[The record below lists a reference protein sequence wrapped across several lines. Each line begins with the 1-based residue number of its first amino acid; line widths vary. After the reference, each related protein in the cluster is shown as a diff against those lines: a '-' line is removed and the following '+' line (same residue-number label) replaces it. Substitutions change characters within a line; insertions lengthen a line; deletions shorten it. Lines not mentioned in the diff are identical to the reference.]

1 MRIQRR
7 LPKRVFGILQHKNL
21 ELNKMKFINFL
32 FILTFILT
40 SCNKDYNTVGVDLID
55 NKSFNT
61 SVEEIPVFVKMNK
74 IPPYIS
80 NAITTFQL
88 GTYEDN
94 VYGKSKVSFL
104 SQLGFDNSNPVFGI
118 FKQIDEENGME
129 DNIAAIAEEETI
141 KNVFL
146 DIPFFTNVDDDDND
160 GVINLY
166 DVDSADP
173 NSDSDGDGV
182 SDSDESNAGQ
192 NPLDPDTDGDGILD
206 GDDTESINPNAGSTL
221 YELDSL
227 IGNSNAKFKLKVSE
241 LDYFLRP
248 FDPED
253 NFESYQ
259 KYYSNNKITEN
270 FSGTVLFDEEI
281 EINSNELVFY
291 NEDDPET
298 EEDDE
303 SETVK
308 ERLSPRIRVSL
319 DNSFFQSKILNKEG
333 SSDFAN
339 LENFKLFF
347 KGIIIDAYDF
357 SDPLLMILNFA
368 EAEIRIVYEYQKYD
382 KNGTDDDTSDDV
394 IEATEENYKLN
405 LNGIKLNSFKHDAY
419 PLTVNN
425 AINDTINNPETI
437 YLKGG
442 EGIMAEIELFKD
454 NDGNDILEEIRSK
467 EWLVNEANLSIYIN
481 NDMLSSSGG
490 IIEPSRLY
498 LYDIKN
504 KAPLIDYFVD
514 NSAGPKEYQNKIV
527 HGGYIELDE
536 DKNGLMYKIRISE
549 HIKNVI
555 RKDSTN
561 VKLGLVVSSDI
572 TNSMNIEVGNKE
584 AMTFTPN
591 GSAINPLGTVLIGP
605 SPSAEYYKKRMR
617 LDLYYTKLNND

>member
-1 MRIQRR
+1 
-7 LPKRVFGILQHKNL
+7 
-21 ELNKMKFINFL
+21 MKFIKFL
-32 FILTFILT
+32 FVLTFILT
-40 SCNKDYNTVGVDLID
+40 SCNKDYNSVGVDLID
-55 NKSFNT
+55 NRPFNT
-61 SVEEIPVFVKMNK
+61 SIEEIPVFAKMNK

-94 VYGKSKVSFL
+94 IYGKTSVSFL
-104 SQLGFDNSNPVFGI
+104 SQLGLETVNPVFGI
-118 FKQIDEENGME
+118 FRQTDEENGIE
-129 DNIAAIAEEETI
+129 DNIAAIEEEETI

-166 DVDSADP
+166 DVDSEDP
-173 NSDSDGDGV
+173 YSDSDGDGV
-182 SDSDESNAGQ
+182 SDADESNAGQ

-206 GDDTESINPNAGSTL
+206 GEDTESINPNGGATI

-241 LDYFLRP
+241 LEYFLRP

-259 KYYSNNKITEN
+259 KYYSNNIIPDN
-270 FSGTVLFDEEI
+270 FSGTVLFDEEV

-308 ERLSPRIRVSL
+308 ERLTPRIRVAL
-319 DNSFFQSKILNKEG
+319 DNSFFQSKILNNEG
-333 SSDFAN
+333 LSDFAN
-339 LENFKLFF
+339 AENFKLFL

-357 SDPLLMILNFA
+357 SDPLLMILNFS
-368 EAEIRIVYEYQKYD
+368 EAEIRIVYEYQKYN
-382 KNGTDDDTSDDV
+382 KNDTDDDTSDDV
-394 IEATEENYKLN
+394 IESIEANYKLN
-405 LNGIKLNSFKHDAY
+405 LNGIKLNSFKHDSY
-419 PLTVNN
+419 PLAVTN

-442 EGIMAEIELFKD
+442 EGVMAEIELFKD

-481 NDMLSSSGG
+481 KDMLSSSGG

-498 LYDIKN
+498 LYDIVN
-504 KAPLIDYFVD
+504 KAPLIDYFID
-514 NSAGPKEYQNKIV
+514 NSAGAKEYQNKIV

-536 DKNGLMYKIRISE
+536 DKNGMMYKIRISE

-572 TNSMNIEVGNKE
+572 SNSMNIEVKNKE
-584 AMTFTPN
+584 AMTFIPSS
-591 GSAINPLGTVLIGP
+591 SAINPLGTVLIGP
-605 SPSAEYYKKRMR
+605 SPSAEYYDKRMR
-617 LDLYYTKLNND
+617 LDLYYTKLND

>member
-1 MRIQRR
+1 
-7 LPKRVFGILQHKNL
+7 
-21 ELNKMKFINFL
+21 MKFIKFL

-40 SCNKDYNTVGVDLID
+40 GCNKDYNSVGVDLID
-55 NKSFNT
+55 NKPFNT
-61 SVEEIPVFVKMNK
+61 SIEEIPVFAKMNK

-94 VYGKSKVSFL
+94 IYGKTSVSFL
-104 SQLGFDNSNPVFGI
+104 SQLGLESVNPVFGI
-118 FKQIDEENGME
+118 FKQTDEENGLE

-166 DVDSADP
+166 DVDSEDP
-173 NSDSDGDGV
+173 YSDSDGDGV
-182 SDSDESNAGQ
+182 SDADESNAGQ

-206 GDDTESINPNAGSTL
+206 GEDTESINPNGGATI

-241 LDYFLRP
+241 LEYFLRP

-259 KYYSNNKITEN
+259 KYYSNNIIPDN

-308 ERLSPRIRVSL
+308 ERLTPRIRVAL
-319 DNSFFQSKILNKEG
+319 DNSFFQSKILNNEG
-333 SSDFAN
+333 LSDFAN
-339 LENFKLFF
+339 AENFKLFL

-357 SDPLLMILNFA
+357 SDPLLMILNFS
-368 EAEIRIVYEYQKYD
+368 EAEIRIVYEYQKYN
-382 KNGTDDDTSDDV
+382 KNDTDDDTSDDV
-394 IEATEENYKLN
+394 IEPIEGNYKLN
-405 LNGIKLNSFKHDAY
+405 LNGIKLNSFKHDSY
-419 PLTVNN
+419 PLAVTN
-425 AINDTINNPETI
+425 AINDTINNPEKI

-481 NDMLSSSGG
+481 KDMLSSSGG
-490 IIEPSRLY
+490 IVEPSRLY
-498 LYDIKN
+498 LYDIVN
-504 KAPLIDYFVD
+504 KAPLIDYFID
-514 NSAGPKEYQNKIV
+514 NSAGAKQYQNKIV

-536 DKNGLMYKIRISE
+536 DKNGMMYKIRISE

-572 TNSMNIEVGNKE
+572 SNSMNIEVKNKE
-584 AMTFTPN
+584 AMTFTPSS
-591 GSAINPLGTVLIGP
+591 SAINPLGTVLIGP
-605 SPSAEYYKKRMR
+605 SPSAEYYDKRMR
-617 LDLYYTKLNND
+617 LDLYYTKLND

>member
-1 MRIQRR
+1 
-7 LPKRVFGILQHKNL
+7 
-21 ELNKMKFINFL
+21 MKFIKFL
-32 FILTFILT
+32 FVLTFILT
-40 SCNKDYNTVGVDLID
+40 SCNKDYNSVGVDLID
-55 NKSFNT
+55 NKPFNT
-61 SVEEIPVFVKMNK
+61 SIEEIPVFAKMNK

-94 VYGKSKVSFL
+94 IYGKTSVSFL
-104 SQLGFDNSNPVFGI
+104 SQLGLETVNPVFGI
-118 FKQIDEENGME
+118 FKQTDEENGIE
-129 DNIAAIAEEETI
+129 DNIAAIEEEETI

-166 DVDSADP
+166 DVDSEDP
-173 NSDSDGDGV
+173 YSDSDGDGV
-182 SDSDESNAGQ
+182 SDADESNAGQ

-206 GDDTESINPNAGSTL
+206 GEDTESINPNGGATI

-241 LDYFLRP
+241 LEYFLRP

-259 KYYSNNKITEN
+259 KYYSNNIIPDN
-270 FSGTVLFDEEI
+270 FSGTVLFDEEV

-308 ERLSPRIRVSL
+308 ERLTPRIRVAL
-319 DNSFFQSKILNKEG
+319 DNSFFQSKILNNEG
-333 SSDFAN
+333 LSDFAN
-339 LENFKLFF
+339 AENFKLFL

-357 SDPLLMILNFA
+357 SDPLLMILNFS
-368 EAEIRIVYEYQKYD
+368 EAEIRIVYEYQKYN
-382 KNGTDDDTSDDV
+382 KNDTDDDTSDDV
-394 IEATEENYKLN
+394 IESIEANYKIN
-405 LNGIKLNSFKHDAY
+405 LNGIKLNSFKHDSY
-419 PLTVNN
+419 PLSVTN

-442 EGIMAEIELFKD
+442 EGVMAEIELFKD

-481 NDMLSSSGG
+481 KDMLSSSGG

-498 LYDIKN
+498 LYDIVN
-504 KAPLIDYFVD
+504 KAPLIDYFID
-514 NSAGPKEYQNKIV
+514 NSAGAKEYQNKIV
-527 HGGYIELDE
+527 Q
-536 DKNGLMYKIRISE
+536 
-549 HIKNVI
+549 
-555 RKDSTN
+555 
-561 VKLGLVVSSDI
+561 
-572 TNSMNIEVGNKE
+572 
-584 AMTFTPN
+584 
-591 GSAINPLGTVLIGP
+591 
-605 SPSAEYYKKRMR
+605 
-617 LDLYYTKLNND
+617 

>member
-1 MRIQRR
+1 
-7 LPKRVFGILQHKNL
+7 
-21 ELNKMKFINFL
+21 MKFIKFL

-40 SCNKDYNTVGVDLID
+40 GCNKDYNSVGVDLID
-55 NKSFNT
+55 NKPFNT
-61 SVEEIPVFVKMNK
+61 SIEEIPVFAKMNK

-88 GTYEDN
+88 GIYEDN
-94 VYGKSKVSFL
+94 IYGKTSVSFL
-104 SQLGFDNSNPVFGI
+104 SQLGLESVNPVFGI
-118 FKQIDEENGME
+118 FKQTDEENGLE

-166 DVDSADP
+166 DVDSEDP
-173 NSDSDGDGV
+173 YSDSDGDGV
-182 SDSDESNAGQ
+182 SDADESNAGQ

-206 GDDTESINPNAGSTL
+206 GEDTESINPNGGATI

-241 LDYFLRP
+241 LEYFLRP

-259 KYYSNNKITEN
+259 KYYSNNIIPDN

-308 ERLSPRIRVSL
+308 ERLTPRIRVAL
-319 DNSFFQSKILNKEG
+319 DNSFFQSKILNNEG
-333 SSDFAN
+333 LSDFAN
-339 LENFKLFF
+339 AENFKLFL

-357 SDPLLMILNFA
+357 SDPLLMILNFS
-368 EAEIRIVYEYQKYD
+368 EAEIRIVYEYQKYN
-382 KNGTDDDTSDDV
+382 KNDTDDDTSDDV
-394 IEATEENYKLN
+394 IEPIEGNYKLN
-405 LNGIKLNSFKHDAY
+405 LNGIKLNSFKHDSY
-419 PLTVNN
+419 PLAVTN

-481 NDMLSSSGG
+481 KDMLSSSGG
-490 IIEPSRLY
+490 IVEPSRLY
-498 LYDIKN
+498 LYDIVN
-504 KAPLIDYFVD
+504 KAPLIDYFID
-514 NSAGPKEYQNKIV
+514 NSAGAKQYQNKIV

-536 DKNGLMYKIRISE
+536 DKNGMMYKIRISE

-572 TNSMNIEVGNKE
+572 SNSMNIEVKNKE
-584 AMTFTPN
+584 AMTFTPSS
-591 GSAINPLGTVLIGP
+591 SAINPLGTVLIGP
-605 SPSAEYYKKRMR
+605 SPSAEYYDKRMR
-617 LDLYYTKLNND
+617 LDLYYTKLND

>member
-1 MRIQRR
+1 
-7 LPKRVFGILQHKNL
+7 
-21 ELNKMKFINFL
+21 MKFINFL

-55 NKSFNT
+55 NKPFNT

-333 SSDFAN
+333 SIDFAN